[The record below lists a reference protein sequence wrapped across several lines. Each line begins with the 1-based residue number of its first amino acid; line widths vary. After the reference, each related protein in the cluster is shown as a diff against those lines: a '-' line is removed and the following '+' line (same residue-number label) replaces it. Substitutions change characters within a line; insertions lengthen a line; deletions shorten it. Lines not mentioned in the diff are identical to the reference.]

1 MKEILDLRLYTVSE
15 TADLLATNAAAV
27 RRYIKAGT
35 LRAAKIGAAQMI
47 TEGAI
52 KDYLNGVTA
61 QPQSAESYLN
71 TSSTPIYKA
80 KKGEKEQ
87 PREKEEEPGAAR
99 PSAPK
104 ARKAPKAKKEQK
116 TKSVKKVV
124 AKTTK
129 KTTKKAPI
137 STKKTQKEGNET
149 PAKPLQQKKA
159 KQMITQDL
167 GDGWAVTYDA
177 SILDK

>member
-1 MKEILDLRLYTVSE
+1 MKEILDLRLYTIAE
-15 TADLLATNAAAV
+15 TADLLSTNAAAV

-71 TSSTPIYKA
+71 AASSPIYKA

-87 PREKEEEPGAAR
+87 PREKDEEPGVR

-104 ARKAPKAKKEQK
+104 AKKAQTIKN
-116 TKSVKKVV
+116 VKNKV

-129 KTTKKAPI
+129 KATILA
-137 STKKTQKEGNET
+137 KKTQKEGNET
-149 PAKPLQQKKA
+149 PAKALQQKKA

-167 GDGWAVTYDA
+167 GDGWAVTYNA
-177 SILDK
+177 AILDK

>member
-27 RRYIKAGT
+27 RRYIKAGA

-71 TSSTPIYKA
+71 AASSPIYKA

-87 PREKEEEPGAAR
+87 PREKDEEPGVR

-104 ARKAPKAKKEQK
+104 AKKAQTIKN
-116 TKSVKKVV
+116 VKNKV

-129 KTTKKAPI
+129 KATILA
-137 STKKTQKEGNET
+137 KKTQKEGNET

>member
-15 TADLLATNAAAV
+15 TAELLATNAAAV
-27 RRYIKAGT
+27 RRYIKAGA

-71 TSSTPIYKA
+71 AASQPLYKA

-87 PREKEEEPGAAR
+87 PREKDEEPGAR

-104 ARKAPKAKKEQK
+104 ARKAQPIQNAKNK
-116 TKSVKKVV
+116 V

-129 KTTKKAPI
+129 KAPKKAPI
-137 STKKTQKEGNET
+137 LTKKTQKEGSET

>member
-1 MKEILDLRLYTVSE
+1 MKEILDLRLYTVDE

-27 RRYIKAGT
+27 RRYIKAGA

-71 TSSTPIYKA
+71 AASSPIYKA

-87 PREKEEEPGAAR
+87 PREKDEEPGVR

-104 ARKAPKAKKEQK
+104 AKKAQTIKN
-116 TKSVKKVV
+116 VKNKV

-129 KTTKKAPI
+129 KATI
-137 STKKTQKEGNET
+137 LTKKTQKEGSET

>member
-15 TADLLATNAAAV
+15 TAELLATKAAAV
-27 RRYIKAGT
+27 RRYIKAGA

-71 TSSTPIYKA
+71 TASTPLYKA

-116 TKSVKKVV
+116 TKSVKNKV

-129 KTTKKAPI
+129 KATILA
-137 STKKTQKEGNET
+137 KKTQKEGNET

-159 KQMITQDL
+159 KQLSGLATLCLVI
-167 GDGWAVTYDA
+167 
-177 SILDK
+177 

>member
-15 TADLLATNAAAV
+15 TADLLATNSAAV

-71 TSSTPIYKA
+71 AASSPIYKA

-87 PREKEEEPGAAR
+87 PREKDEEPGAR

-104 ARKAPKAKKEQK
+104 AKKAQK
-116 TKSVKKVV
+116 TKNVKNKV

-129 KTTKKAPI
+129 KATI
-137 STKKTQKEGNET
+137 LTKKTQKEGNET

-177 SILDK
+177 AIIDK

>member
-52 KDYLNGVTA
+52 KDYLNAVTA

-71 TSSTPIYKA
+71 AASSPLYKA

-87 PREKEEEPGAAR
+87 PREKDEEAAAR

-104 ARKAPKAKKEQK
+104 A
-116 TKSVKKVV
+116 
-124 AKTTK
+124 
-129 KTTKKAPI
+129 KKAQTI
-137 STKKTQKEGNET
+137 K
-149 PAKPLQQKKA
+149 
-159 KQMITQDL
+159 
-167 GDGWAVTYDA
+167 
-177 SILDK
+177 

>member
-1 MKEILDLRLYTVSE
+1 MKEILDLRLYTVDE
-15 TADLLATNAAAV
+15 TAELLATKAAAV
-27 RRYIKAGT
+27 RRYIKAGA

-80 KKGEKEQ
+80 NKGEKEQ
-87 PREKEEEPGAAR
+87 PREKDEEPGAAR

-104 ARKAPKAKKEQK
+104 AKKARKEQK
-116 TKSVKKVV
+116 TKNVKKVV

>member
-87 PREKEEEPGAAR
+87 PREKDEEPGAR
-99 PSAPK
+99 PS
-104 ARKAPKAKKEQK
+104 APKAKKEQK
-116 TKSVKKVV
+116 TKNVKNKV

-129 KTTKKAPI
+129 KATI
-137 STKKTQKEGNET
+137 LTKKTQKEGSET

-177 SILDK
+177 AILDK

>member
-27 RRYIKAGT
+27 RRYIKAGA

-71 TSSTPIYKA
+71 AASSPIYKA

-87 PREKEEEPGAAR
+87 PREKDEEPGVR

-104 ARKAPKAKKEQK
+104 ARKAQTIKN
-116 TKSVKKVV
+116 VKNKV

-129 KTTKKAPI
+129 KATILA
-137 STKKTQKEGNET
+137 KKTQKEGNET

>member
-27 RRYIKAGT
+27 RRYIKAGA

-87 PREKEEEPGAAR
+87 PREKDEEPGAR

-104 ARKAPKAKKEQK
+104 AKKAKKEQK
-116 TKSVKKVV
+116 TKIVKKVV

-129 KTTKKAPI
+129 KAPKKAPI
-137 STKKTQKEGNET
+137 LAKKTQKEGSET

>member
-1 MKEILDLRLYTVSE
+1 MQEILDLRLYTVDE

-71 TSSTPIYKA
+71 TSSPIYKA

-87 PREKEEEPGAAR
+87 AREKDEEPGAR

-104 ARKAPKAKKEQK
+104 ARKAQK
-116 TKSVKKVV
+116 IKH
-124 AKTTK
+124 
-129 KTTKKAPI
+129 
-137 STKKTQKEGNET
+137 
-149 PAKPLQQKKA
+149 
-159 KQMITQDL
+159 
-167 GDGWAVTYDA
+167 
-177 SILDK
+177 

>member
-1 MKEILDLRLYTVSE
+1 MKEILDLRLYTIAE

-27 RRYIKAGT
+27 RRYIKAGA

-61 QPQSAESYLN
+61 QPQSAESYL
-71 TSSTPIYKA
+71 TAASQPLYKA

-87 PREKEEEPGAAR
+87 PREKDEETAAR

-104 ARKAPKAKKEQK
+104 AKKAKKEQK
-116 TKSVKKVV
+116 TKIVKKV
-124 AKTTK
+124 AA
-129 KTTKKAPI
+129 KTTKKAPKKAPI
-137 STKKTQKEGNET
+137 SVKKTQKEGNET

-177 SILDK
+177 AILDK

>member
-27 RRYIKAGT
+27 RRYIKAGA

-71 TSSTPIYKA
+71 AASSPIYKA

-87 PREKEEEPGAAR
+87 PREKDEEPGAR

-104 ARKAPKAKKEQK
+104 AKKAQTIKN
-116 TKSVKKVV
+116 VKNKV

-129 KTTKKAPI
+129 KATILA
-137 STKKTQKEGNET
+137 KKTQKEGSET

-177 SILDK
+177 AILDK

>member
-35 LRAAKIGAAQMI
+35 LRAAKIGGVQMI

-52 KDYLNGVTA
+52 KDYLSGVTA

-71 TSSTPIYKA
+71 AASQPLYKA

-87 PREKEEEPGAAR
+87 PKAYRDWETDRKSTR
-99 PSAPK
+99 LNSSHRSLSRMPSSA
-104 ARKAPKAKKEQK
+104 
-116 TKSVKKVV
+116 
-124 AKTTK
+124 
-129 KTTKKAPI
+129 
-137 STKKTQKEGNET
+137 
-149 PAKPLQQKKA
+149 
-159 KQMITQDL
+159 
-167 GDGWAVTYDA
+167 
-177 SILDK
+177 

>member
-1 MKEILDLRLYTVSE
+1 MKEILDLRLYTIAE
-15 TADLLATNAAAV
+15 TADLLTTNAAAV
-27 RRYIKAGT
+27 RRYIKAGA

-52 KDYLNGVTA
+52 KDYLRGVTA

-71 TSSTPIYKA
+71 AASSPIYKA

-87 PREKEEEPGAAR
+87 PREKDEEPGAR

-104 ARKAPKAKKEQK
+104 AKKAKKAQK

-129 KTTKKAPI
+129 KATILA
-137 STKKTQKEGNET
+137 KKTQKEGSET

-159 KQMITQDL
+159 KQMIIQDL

>member
-27 RRYIKAGT
+27 RRYIKAGA

-52 KDYLNGVTA
+52 KGYLNGVTA

-71 TSSTPIYKA
+71 AASSPIYKA

-87 PREKEEEPGAAR
+87 PREKDEEPGAR

-104 ARKAPKAKKEQK
+104 AKKAKKEQK
-116 TKSVKKVV
+116 AKSVKNKV

-129 KTTKKAPI
+129 KATILA
-137 STKKTQKEGNET
+137 KKTQKEGSET

-167 GDGWAVTYDA
+167 GDGWAVTYNA
-177 SILDK
+177 AILDK

>member
-1 MKEILDLRLYTVSE
+1 
-15 TADLLATNAAAV
+15 V
-27 RRYIKAGT
+27 RRYIKAGA

-80 KKGEKEQ
+80 KEGEKEQ
-87 PREKEEEPGAAR
+87 PREKEEEPGAR

-104 ARKAPKAKKEQK
+104 AKKAKKEQK
-116 TKSVKKVV
+116 TKIVKKVV

-137 STKKTQKEGNET
+137 LAKKTQKEGNET

-167 GDGWAVTYDA
+167 GDGWAVTYGA

>member
-1 MKEILDLRLYTVSE
+1 MKAILDLRLYTVSE

-27 RRYIKAGT
+27 RRYIKAGA

-87 PREKEEEPGAAR
+87 PREKDEETAAR
-99 PSAPK
+99 PSAI
-104 ARKAPKAKKEQK
+104 KAKKAKKAQT
-116 TKSVKKVV
+116 TKSVKNKV

-129 KTTKKAPI
+129 KATILA
-137 STKKTQKEGNET
+137 KKTQKEGSET

>member
-1 MKEILDLRLYTVSE
+1 MKEILDLRLYTVDE

-27 RRYIKAGT
+27 RRYIKAGA

-71 TSSTPIYKA
+71 AASSPIYKA

-87 PREKEEEPGAAR
+87 PREKDEEPGAR

-104 ARKAPKAKKEQK
+104 AKKAQTIKN
-116 TKSVKKVV
+116 VKNKV

-129 KTTKKAPI
+129 KATILA
-137 STKKTQKEGNET
+137 KKTQKEGSET

-177 SILDK
+177 AILDK

>member
-27 RRYIKAGT
+27 RRYIKAGA

-87 PREKEEEPGAAR
+87 PREKDEEPGAR

-129 KTTKKAPI
+129 KTTKKATI
-137 STKKTQKEGNET
+137 LAKKTQKEGNET

>member
-1 MKEILDLRLYTVSE
+1 
-15 TADLLATNAAAV
+15 LATNAAAV
-27 RRYIKAGT
+27 RRYIKAGA

-87 PREKEEEPGAAR
+87 PREKEEEPGAR

-104 ARKAPKAKKEQK
+104 AKKAKKEQK
-116 TKSVKKVV
+116 TKIVKKVV

-137 STKKTQKEGNET
+137 LAKKTQKEGNET

>member
-1 MKEILDLRLYTVSE
+1 MKEILDLRLYTIAE
-15 TADLLATNAAAV
+15 TADLLSTNAAAV

-71 TSSTPIYKA
+71 AASSPIYKA

-87 PREKEEEPGAAR
+87 PREKDEEPGVR

-104 ARKAPKAKKEQK
+104 AKKAQTIKN
-116 TKSVKKVV
+116 VKNKV

-129 KTTKKAPI
+129 KATILA
-137 STKKTQKEGNET
+137 KKTQKEGNET

-167 GDGWAVTYDA
+167 GDGWAVTYNA
-177 SILDK
+177 AILDK

>member
-71 TSSTPIYKA
+71 AASSPIYKA

-87 PREKEEEPGAAR
+87 PREKDEEPGAR

-104 ARKAPKAKKEQK
+104 AKKAKKEQK
-116 TKSVKKVV
+116 AKSVKNKV

-129 KTTKKAPI
+129 KATILA
-137 STKKTQKEGNET
+137 KKTQKEGSET

-159 KQMITQDL
+159 KQMITEDL

>member
-1 MKEILDLRLYTVSE
+1 MKEILDLRLYTVDE

-27 RRYIKAGT
+27 RRYIKAGA

-71 TSSTPIYKA
+71 AASSPIYKA

-87 PREKEEEPGAAR
+87 PREKDEEPGAR

-104 ARKAPKAKKEQK
+104 AKKAQT
-116 TKSVKKVV
+116 TKNVKNKV

-129 KTTKKAPI
+129 KATI
-137 STKKTQKEGNET
+137 LTKKTQKEGSET

-167 GDGWAVTYDA
+167 GDGWAVTYNA
-177 SILDK
+177 AILDK

>member
-1 MKEILDLRLYTVSE
+1 MKEILDLRLYTVDE

-80 KKGEKEQ
+80 KEEQ

-104 ARKAPKAKKEQK
+104 ARKARKEQK
-116 TKSVKKVV
+116 TKNVKKVV

>member
-27 RRYIKAGT
+27 RRYIKAGA

-71 TSSTPIYKA
+71 AASSPIYKA

-87 PREKEEEPGAAR
+87 PREKDEEPGAR

-104 ARKAPKAKKEQK
+104 AKKAQTIKN
-116 TKSVKKVV
+116 VKNKV

-129 KTTKKAPI
+129 KATILA
-137 STKKTQKEGNET
+137 KKTQKEGSET

-167 GDGWAVTYDA
+167 GDGWAVTYNA
-177 SILDK
+177 AILDK

>member
-87 PREKEEEPGAAR
+87 PREKDEETAAR
-99 PSAPK
+99 PSAT
-104 ARKAPKAKKEQK
+104 KAKKAKKAQTIK
-116 TKSVKKVV
+116 NVKNKV

-129 KTTKKAPI
+129 KATILA
-137 STKKTQKEGNET
+137 KKTQKEGSET

-177 SILDK
+177 AILDK

>member
-15 TADLLATNAAAV
+15 TAELLATNAAAV
-27 RRYIKAGT
+27 RRYIKAGA

-71 TSSTPIYKA
+71 AASQPLYKA

-87 PREKEEEPGAAR
+87 PREKDEEPGAR

-104 ARKAPKAKKEQK
+104 ARKAKKAQ
-116 TKSVKKVV
+116 TITSVKKSSCKDNEKGTEKGTYFSKKNTERRKRNTRQAFA
-124 AKTTK
+124 AKESE
-129 KTTKKAPI
+129 ANDNSRPWGRLG
-137 STKKTQKEGNET
+137 GN
-149 PAKPLQQKKA
+149 
-159 KQMITQDL
+159 
-167 GDGWAVTYDA
+167 V
-177 SILDK
+177 

>member
-27 RRYIKAGT
+27 RRYIKAGA

-52 KDYLNGVTA
+52 KDYLNVVTA

-87 PREKEEEPGAAR
+87 PREKDEEPGAR

-137 STKKTQKEGNET
+137 STKKTQKEGSET

>member
-27 RRYIKAGT
+27 RRYIKAGA

-129 KTTKKAPI
+129 KATIFA
-137 STKKTQKEGNET
+137 KKTQKEGNET

>member
-15 TADLLATNAAAV
+15 TADLLSTNAAAV
-27 RRYIKAGT
+27 RRYIKAGA

-52 KDYLNGVTA
+52 KDYLRGVTA

-71 TSSTPIYKA
+71 AASSPIYKA

-87 PREKEEEPGAAR
+87 PREKDEEPGAR

-104 ARKAPKAKKEQK
+104 AKKAKKAQK

-129 KTTKKAPI
+129 KAPKKATILAKKTKK
-137 STKKTQKEGNET
+137 EGSET

>member
-27 RRYIKAGT
+27 RRYVKAGT

-71 TSSTPIYKA
+71 AASSPIYKA

-87 PREKEEEPGAAR
+87 PREKDEEPGVR

-104 ARKAPKAKKEQK
+104 AKKAQTIKN
-116 TKSVKKVV
+116 VKNKV

-129 KTTKKAPI
+129 KATI
-137 STKKTQKEGNET
+137 LTKKTQKEGSET

>member
-27 RRYIKAGT
+27 RRYIKAGA

-71 TSSTPIYKA
+71 AASSPIYKA

-87 PREKEEEPGAAR
+87 PREKDEEPGAR

-104 ARKAPKAKKEQK
+104 AKKAKKEQK
-116 TKSVKKVV
+116 AKSVKNKV

-129 KTTKKAPI
+129 KATILA
-137 STKKTQKEGNET
+137 KKTQKEGSET

-167 GDGWAVTYDA
+167 GDGWAVTYNA
-177 SILDK
+177 AILDK

>member
-1 MKEILDLRLYTVSE
+1 MKAILDLRLYTVSE

-27 RRYIKAGT
+27 RRYIKAGA

-71 TSSTPIYKA
+71 TASTPLYKA

-87 PREKEEEPGAAR
+87 PREKDEETAAR

-104 ARKAPKAKKEQK
+104 ARKAPKAKKAQ
-116 TKSVKKVV
+116 
-124 AKTTK
+124 TTK
-129 KTTKKAPI
+129 NVKNKVAKTTKKAPI
-137 STKKTQKEGNET
+137 LTKKTQKEGSET

>member
-1 MKEILDLRLYTVSE
+1 MKEILDLRLYTIAE

-27 RRYIKAGT
+27 RRYIKAGA

-71 TSSTPIYKA
+71 AASSPIYKA

-87 PREKEEEPGAAR
+87 PREKEEGPGAR

-104 ARKAPKAKKEQK
+104 AKKAQTIKN
-116 TKSVKKVV
+116 VKNKV

-129 KTTKKAPI
+129 KATILA
-137 STKKTQKEGNET
+137 KKTQKEGSET

-167 GDGWAVTYDA
+167 GDGWAVTYNA
-177 SILDK
+177 AILDK

>member
-71 TSSTPIYKA
+71 AASSPIYKA

-87 PREKEEEPGAAR
+87 PREKDEEPGAR

-104 ARKAPKAKKEQK
+104 AKKAQT
-116 TKSVKKVV
+116 TKNVKNKV

-129 KTTKKAPI
+129 KATILA
-137 STKKTQKEGNET
+137 KKTQKEGSET

-167 GDGWAVTYDA
+167 GDGWAVTYNA
-177 SILDK
+177 AILDK

>member
-1 MKEILDLRLYTVSE
+1 MKEILDLRLYTVGE

-27 RRYIKAGT
+27 RRYIKAGA

-116 TKSVKKVV
+116 TKNVKNKV

-129 KTTKKAPI
+129 KATILA
-137 STKKTQKEGNET
+137 KKTQKEGSET

-167 GDGWAVTYDA
+167 GDGWAVTYNA

>member
-71 TSSTPIYKA
+71 AASPIYKA

-87 PREKEEEPGAAR
+87 PREKDEEPGAR
-99 PSAPK
+99 PS
-104 ARKAPKAKKEQK
+104 APKAKKEQK
-116 TKSVKKVV
+116 TKNVKNKV

-129 KTTKKAPI
+129 KATILA
-137 STKKTQKEGNET
+137 KKTQKEGSET

-167 GDGWAVTYDA
+167 GDVWAVTYDA
-177 SILDK
+177 AILDK